1 MTNLDLAKYKSLY
14 LKTAREHL
22 IDLKK
27 NLFQLNQNPTDQHLI
42 YEVFRLFHS
51 VKSQNYFMGF
61 EKTANF
67 CKALESFF
75 RAIKEGKRN
84 YDPTKS
90 QVIQDT
96 FTKLENSLANIEK
109 DNTEIDLSQDI
120 INLEEKLGVNMS
132 S

>member
-22 IDLKK
+22 SDLKK
-27 NLFQLNQNPTDQHLI
+27 NLFQLNQNPTDQQLI
-42 YEVFRLFHS
+42 YEIFRLFHS
-51 VKSQNYFMGF
+51 LKSQNYFMGF

-75 RAIKEGKRN
+75 RAIKEGERT

-90 QVIQDT
+90 QVIQST
-96 FTKLENSLANIEK
+96 FTKLENSLDNIEK
-109 DNTEIDLSQDI
+109 DNKEIDLSADI
-120 INLEEKLGVNMS
+120 ISLERDLK
-132 S
+132 